1 METKTNV
8 ATEYLDRVLRRI
20 TGDLEGDDLLRVL
33 WLSSTLF
40 FVVGGYWLLRTLKD
54 PIMSVIDGVEY
65 IPQAKIASLF
75 VVFGLVIIYNKLL
88 DMFPKHQVFY
98 MMGIF
103 YGVLFTLIGLLLM
116 HPTIGLSNT
125 NSNPSRFLGWL
136 SYVSIESF
144 GSMVVQCF
152 WALVNSSVNVEF
164 AKKNFGFIVAGMI
177 RTIKHELCFPV
188 PYKYFHS
195 VFLIYQERKLVV
207 CLDLVLLLRQKL
219 SVFHFC
225 TCSDLL

>member
-1 METKTNV
+1 MGTSSNV
-8 ATEYLDRVLRRI
+8 ATEYLDKVLRRV

-33 WLSSTLF
+33 WLGGTLF

-65 IPQAKIASLF
+65 IPQAKIVSLF
-75 VVFGLVIIYNKLL
+75 VVFGLVIVYNKLL
-88 DMFPKHQVFY
+88 DAFPKHHVFY

-103 YGVLFTLIGLLLM
+103 YGVLFSVIGLLLM

-125 NSNPSRFLGWL
+125 KSDPSRLLGWV

-152 WALVNSSVNVEF
+152 WALVNSSVNVDF
-164 AKKNFGFIVAGMI
+164 AKKNFGFIVAGAQVG
-177 RTIKHELCFPV
+177 R
-188 PYKYFHS
+188 
-195 VFLIYQERKLVV
+195 
-207 CLDLVLLLRQKL
+207 
-219 SVFHFC
+219 
-225 TCSDLL
+225 

>member
-1 METKTNV
+1 MDTRSNI
-8 ATEYLDRVLRRI
+8 ATEYLDKVMRKI
-20 TGDLEGDDLLRVL
+20 TGDLEGDDLFRVL
-33 WLSSTLF
+33 WLSCTLF

-75 VVFGLVIIYNKLL
+75 VVFGLVVIYNKLL

-103 YGVLFTLIGLLLM
+103 YGVLFTIIGLLLM
-116 HPTIGLSNT
+116 HPTIGLPNT
-125 NSNPSRFLGWL
+125 KSDPSRFLGWL

-164 AKKNFGFIVAGMI
+164 AKKNFGFIVAG
-177 RTIKHELCFPV
+177 EDSL
-188 PYKYFHS
+188 
-195 VFLIYQERKLVV
+195 
-207 CLDLVLLLRQKL
+207 
-219 SVFHFC
+219 
-225 TCSDLL
+225 